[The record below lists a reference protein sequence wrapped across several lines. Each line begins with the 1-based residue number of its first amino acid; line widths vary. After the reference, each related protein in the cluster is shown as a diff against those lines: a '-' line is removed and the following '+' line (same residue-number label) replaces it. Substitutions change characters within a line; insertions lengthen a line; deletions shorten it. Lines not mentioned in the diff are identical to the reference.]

1 MKRLFVVLLG
11 LMLAIPLF
19 ALPALA
25 SEEED
30 TMRRIGTWFKIY
42 DDALDHWTVS
52 LPDVNDDQRVLMSRK
67 VAAPG
72 PKRTVMVIYPR
83 KSSAYDVA
91 MTVMLADF
99 ATKPLN
105 LDFLA
110 VNFGK
115 DPARGAKLVEEARAK
130 GHALIYAMGSET
142 VEWMHKSHRDITTPV
157 VTVCAKDPVQLGQ
170 MPDYERGSGTAYAF
184 TSLNV
189 LLDVQVEYLRELKP
203 NLKNLAIL
211 VDTRNASAVE
221 TQARPIAEAVRKLGI
236 DAFDVAVTEPAQA
249 AAQLETLVP
258 QAVARMRRNDP
269 ELKDSAFWITGST
282 SVFVEIA
289 TITKHADKVPVL
301 AVVPEVVQA
310 GRDSAVLSIGV
321 SFESN
326 AQLAAVYGA
335 EILTGRAKAG
345 QMKVGV
351 VSPPDIAVNFLRAR
365 EIGLKIPFSFF
376 EAATFVYDGEGK
388 AVRVRGQDAKDLP
401 GAS

>member
-1 MKRLFVVLLG
+1 MK
-11 LMLAIPLF
+11 
-19 ALPALA
+19 
-25 SEEED
+25 
-30 TMRRIGTWFKIY
+30 RIGTWFKIY
-42 DDALDHWTVS
+42 DDALDHWAVS
-52 LPDVNDDQRVLMSRK
+52 LPDVNDDQRVLMTRK
-67 VAAPG
+67 VAVPG

-91 MTVMLADF
+91 MTTMLADF

-115 DPARGAKLVEEARAK
+115 DPVRGAKLIEEARAK

-249 AAQLETLVP
+249 AAQLETLMP

-345 QMKVGV
+345 EMKVGV

-376 EAATFVYDGEGK
+376 EAATFVYDGAGK
-388 AVRVRGQDAKDLP
+388 AVRVRGQDTKALP